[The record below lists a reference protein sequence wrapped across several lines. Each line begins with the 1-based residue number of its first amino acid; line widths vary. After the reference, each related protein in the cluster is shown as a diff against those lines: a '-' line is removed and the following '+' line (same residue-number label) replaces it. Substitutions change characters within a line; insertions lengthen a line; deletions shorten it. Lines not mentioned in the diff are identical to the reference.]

1 MKTALVTASL
11 ALLFD
16 VAAAGQQQQRFSEGL
31 RTAKL
36 ISDVLAS
43 AGVSGSLEY
52 NGKCGPG
59 VLVPDLPPI
68 REPQKPYAQ
77 NAANTLRSMFS
88 VDGRMVVTQEGNG
101 TIRVVEAGVPTDI
114 LDVRISHLSFDR
126 ISDPEQALSMVLG
139 APEVQ
144 SFIQSHDIGQPFNI
158 YAAPL
163 YALPGLQGLNK
174 SPTPGVRSISGELKG
189 VTLADALD
197 YIMKTFPG
205 FWLYQNCESFEGQ
218 RVVHFGLFPVPGKMW
233 MWENDQTLVR

>member
-1 MKTALVTASL
+1 MKTALAIASL

-16 VAAAGQQQQRFSEGL
+16 VAAVGQQQQRFSEGL
-31 RTAKL
+31 RTTKL

-68 REPQKPYAQ
+68 REPQKPYAE

-88 VDGRMVVTQEGNG
+88 VDGRMTVSQEGNG
-101 TIRVVEAGVPTDI
+101 TIRIVESGVQTDI

-139 APEVQ
+139 APEVL
-144 SFIQSHDIGQPFNI
+144 SFIQTHGIGQPFNI
-158 YAAPL
+158 HIAPL
-163 YALPGLQGLNK
+163 YALPGLNK

-197 YIMKTFPG
+197 YILKTFPG

-218 RVVHFGLFPVPGKMW
+218 RVVYFGVPGGMW
-233 MWENDQTLVR
+233 IWENGQTVVK